1 MAVTVLLKLYMG
13 GTFSHVRLFA
23 VGVFSRELG
32 WFGFCSFI
40 QRKHFINE
48 NFEKG
53 DTYASAVLGL
63 YPANKER

>member
-1 MAVTVLLKLYMG
+1 MYG
-13 GTFSHVRLFA
+13 FFA
-23 VGVFSRELG
+23 VGVFSRELE